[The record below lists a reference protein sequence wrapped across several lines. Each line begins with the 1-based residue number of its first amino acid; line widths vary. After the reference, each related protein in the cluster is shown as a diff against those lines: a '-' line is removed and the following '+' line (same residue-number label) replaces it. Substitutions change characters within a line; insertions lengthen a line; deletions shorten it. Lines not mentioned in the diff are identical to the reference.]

1 MNGTFRKVS
10 QSCPRVTQNDRPA
23 PHSLIQASGWSV
35 FMPFSSSSPPGGT
48 TTGVCAFG
56 HPARR

>member
-10 QSCPRVTQNDRPA
+10 QSWPRVKQKLRPA
-23 PHSLIQASGWSV
+23 PHSFTQASGWSV
-35 FMPFSSSSPPGGT
+35 FIPFRSSSPPGGT

-56 HPARR
+56 QPARR